1 MAPKILLSTP
11 ATGKTHACISR
22 VREAVK
28 QFRAIPA
35 WVILPDRLQVLAFNR
50 RLVSAGGAFGVQ
62 VGTFRTLYHE
72 ILRSAGKPVPSA
84 SDTVRQRLIRGV
96 IEQALSE
103 GQLSHFQEISGKPGF
118 LSVLKDHFGE
128 LKRAQVQPETFLKFA
143 AKQDKVLQELAL
155 LYDGYQKQLR
165 ELGWADPEGL
175 NWLAV
180 AALEADPDLCADW
193 PLLVVDGFDSFHG
206 SQLSALK
213 LLGERIPQVL
223 ITFPGEIENDRTA
236 FRRFTRSFK
245 KLHAA
250 LPDAVIERL
259 EGDVHLPAPLAQF
272 EAGLFEPDGEPIQG
286 KAHVTQLEART
297 TADEAREALRWIKA
311 HIRRDGL
318 RPQECAIVTPN
329 PELYRPLLREAALE
343 FGMPLRFTHGDPL
356 PDAPGI
362 TALLEL
368 LTLPLLAWPRRGMLD
383 ALSSPYFDLS
393 PFGFNVEDTIA
404 LDELSLYGQIV
415 EGLDEWSG
423 ALVRL
428 ASGDNGARRSYDEA
442 TRWPNLPRGKAA
454 QALLDALMAFSD
466 RIQPPDSRTTREWVV
481 WLEDLLEDVSFFQ
494 CCETALDRTAALGFR
509 EVLRAL
515 VLGEAVAGERKAAY
529 GSFTLELRSALESA
543 YFETRL
549 DWRQP
554 SILVLQVL
562 DSRGLRFKAAAVLG
576 LSEGLFPEVE
586 REDPFLN
593 DSVREELSLESR
605 LGREQTG
612 LFYQVVTRADQ
623 FLLLTRPYLAEDGE
637 HWEASP
643 FWRAAGAML
652 ADDPQRV
659 RSEEPR
665 SLVDAGSPEELL
677 FWGVRRG
684 ALPPQYKALQSRW
697 EMLRLARDVLAVR
710 QAREADGDHEG
721 DLSSIIER
729 IRKTY
734 GSDHVWSSS
743 RLESYGTCPFF
754 FLSASA
760 LKLDPRDPPEP
771 GYDAAQLGLVLHA
784 VLEEVYPAV
793 EDPTDTAAVLR
804 ALPDVAEAAFAEA
817 PEKFGFR
824 PTALWALEQQELL
837 EILRVTIEALGEASE
852 GWRPYAYE
860 QVFGLQGKPDLRIE
874 LEGGYVRI
882 RGVIDRVDRNAEGEV
897 RIIDYKTGGSH
908 LSKNDL
914 VSGRRLQ
921 LAIYA
926 MGARDA
932 LGLGEPVE
940 GIYWTIRGAKA
951 GALKL
956 GSFRAFTDEGV
967 YEGPEGAMELAK
979 RHVDRFVDGVRSGD
993 YAPAA
998 PEGGCPSY
1006 CPVVGWC
1013 WRYRQGWG

>member
-1 MAPKILLSTP
+1 MAPTILLSTP

-28 QFRAIPA
+28 QFRGNTA
-35 WVILPDRLQVLAFNR
+35 WVILPDRYQERAFNR
-50 RLVSAGGAFGVQ
+50 RLVEAGGAFGVQ
-62 VGTFRTLYHE
+62 IGTFGTLYHE
-72 ILRSAGKPVPSA
+72 ILRRAGKPVPLA
-84 SDTVRQRLIRGV
+84 SDVVLQRLIRGV
-96 IEQALSE
+96 IEEALSK
-103 GQLSHFQEISGKPGF
+103 GQLSHFQEIAGKPGF
-118 LSVLKDHFGE
+118 LSVLQERFAE
-128 LKRAQVQPETFLKFA
+128 LKRAQVQPQIFIKFA
-143 AKQDKVLQELAL
+143 GKQDKARQELAL
-155 LYDGYQKQLR
+155 LYEHYQKQLR

-180 AALEADPDLCADW
+180 AALEADPNLCANW

-213 LLGERIPQVL
+213 LLGDRIPQLL
-223 ITFPGEIENDRTA
+223 ITFPGDPDNDRTA
-236 FRRFTRSFK
+236 FRRFKRSYK

-250 LPDAVIERL
+250 LPEAVIEGL
-259 EGDVHLPAPLAQF
+259 EGDVHLPSPLAQF
-272 EAGLFEPDGEPIQG
+272 EAGLFEPDPVVIQG
-286 KAHVTQLEART
+286 KGHIFQLEART
-297 TADEAREALRWIKA
+297 TADESREAMRWIKA
-311 HIRRDGL
+311 RIVRDGL
-318 RPQECAIVTPN
+318 RAQECAIVTPN
-329 PELYRPLLREAALE
+329 PELYRPLLREAAIE
-343 FGMPLRFTHGDPL
+343 FGLPLRFTHGDPL
-356 PDAPGI
+356 RDTPGI

-368 LTLPLLAWPRRGMLD
+368 LALPLLNWPRRGTLD

-393 PFGFNVEDTIA
+393 PFGFNDDDTIA
-404 LDELSLYGQIV
+404 LDELSLYGQII

-423 ALVRL
+423 VLARL
-428 ASGDNGARRSYDEA
+428 ASGDDGARRLYDEA
-442 TRWPNLPRGKAA
+442 TRWPNLPRGDQA
-454 QALLDALMAFSD
+454 QTLLEALKTFSD
-466 RIQPPDSRTTREWVV
+466 RIQPPDSRSTTHWVA
-481 WLEDLLEDVSFFQ
+481 WLEDLLEDLSFFQ
-494 CCETALDRTAALGFR
+494 RCETPLDRAAALRFR

-515 VLGEAVAGERKAAY
+515 VLGEAVAGARDTLY
-529 GSFTLELRSALESA
+529 GAFSLELRSALESA
-543 YFETRL
+543 YFEAPL

-554 SILVLQVL
+554 SILVLHVL
-562 DSRGLRFKAAAVLG
+562 AARGLRFKAVAVLG
-576 LSEGLFPEVE
+576 LSEGIFPEVE
-586 REDPFLN
+586 REDPFFSDADRDVLG
-593 DSVREELSLESR
+593 LEPR

-637 HWEASP
+637 HWQASP
-643 FWRAAGAML
+643 FWRAAGSL
-652 ADDPQRV
+652 LLDDPQRV

-665 SLVDAGSPEELL
+665 SLAEAGSQEELL

-684 ALPPQYKALQSRW
+684 ALPPEYRELLPRW
-697 EMLRLARDVLAVR
+697 KRLRAARDVLAKR
-710 QAREADGDHEG
+710 QAREAAGDHEG
-721 DLSSIIER
+721 DLSSITER
-729 IRKTY
+729 IRRTY
-734 GSDHVWSSS
+734 GLDHVWSSS

-793 EDPTDTAAVLR
+793 EDPTDTEAVQH
-804 ALPDVAEAAFAEA
+804 ALPEVAEAVFAGA
-817 PEKFGFR
+817 PVKYGFR

-837 EILRVTIEALGEASE
+837 EILKLTITALGQASE
-852 GWRPYAYE
+852 GWQPYAYE
-860 QVFGLQGKPDLRIE
+860 QVFGLQGKPELRIDI
-874 LEGGYVRI
+874 EGDDVFV

-897 RIIDYKTGGSH
+897 RILDYKTGGSH

-914 VSGRRLQ
+914 ISGRRLQ

-956 GSFRAFTDEGV
+956 GSFKAFTDEGV
-967 YEGPEGAMELAK
+967 FEGPEGAMELAR
-979 RHVDRFVDGVRSGD
+979 RHVGRFVKGVRAGD
-993 YAPAA
+993 FAPAA
-998 PEGGCPSY
+998 PEGGCPPY

-1013 WRYRQGWG
+1013 WRYREGWG